1 MVVFNF
7 VFVVWCCCVYVF
19 LYWFLLIF
27 FLLFLL
33 CVPVMKIPRPITN
46 VYSSYLLFDLLWAD
60 PASIEE
66 EKLLGISLLEREFSS
81 NVTHPLLFNFVI
93 DRVKCASIIFLFQ
106 TVYCVFHSTKLS
118 VCCCCYYYYSIYY
131 HTWFFFLDKA
141 IFGGNQRG
149 GETIIFG
156 KNAVERFHELTGC
169 THILRAHQSPKVCF
183 FACPPPASLI
193 TNR

>member
-1 MVVFNF
+1 MSFCTDF
-7 VFVVWCCCVYVF
+7 RSFSLC
-19 LYWFLLIF
+19 F
-27 FLLFLL
+27 FLL
-33 CVPVMKIPRPITN
+33 CAPVMKIPRPITN

-81 NVTHPLLFNFVI
+81 NVTHPLLFNFVV
-93 DRVKCASIIFLFQ
+93 DRVKCASIFFYFKKFIVSFIQRSYQFVVVVVVVVVRCIITLD
-106 TVYCVFHSTKLS
+106 
-118 VCCCCYYYYSIYY
+118 
-131 HTWFFFLDKA
+131 FFLDKA